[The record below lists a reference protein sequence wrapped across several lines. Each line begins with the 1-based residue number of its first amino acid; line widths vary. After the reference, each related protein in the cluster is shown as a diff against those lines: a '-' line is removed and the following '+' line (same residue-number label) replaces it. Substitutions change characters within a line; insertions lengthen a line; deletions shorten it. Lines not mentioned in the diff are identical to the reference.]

1 MNRSS
6 AISLL
11 LVFAAGPTC
20 LECKADQ
27 RESGSRPQ
35 FQVRIYNYAQVLPET
50 MLEAKKAA
58 SVIFQRA
65 GLEVCWLDHSFD
77 GISGESTLN
86 SDYPVFQLRVLTRQ
100 MTERLPAVSKHMTG
114 LTFQGTSGHPG
125 RVASV
130 FYHRVEELAKAEIC
144 SKGQIL
150 GYAAAHELGHLL
162 LGNIDHSS
170 TGLMKAK
177 LGHKDLQTAARGDL
191 VFTEE
196 QAVLIR
202 WAVSG
207 W

>member
-1 MNRSS
+1 MFRSS
-6 AISLL
+6 TIALV
-11 LVFAAGPTC
+11 LVFAMYATSIEGKTDR
-20 LECKADQ
+20 K
-27 RESGSRPQ
+27 SRPQ

-86 SDYPVFQLRVLTRQ
+86 SDPTYPVFQLRILTRQ

-114 LTFQGTSGHPG
+114 LTFQGASGHPG
-125 RVASV
+125 RVANV

-150 GYAAAHELGHLL
+150 GYAVAHELGHFL

-196 QAVLIR
+196 QAVLVR
-202 WAVSG
+202 RAVSG